1 MDSFHCDSD
10 LSLLT
15 KDKVAARLD
24 ILRQHKGIGV
34 YMTLCDGLGIT
45 PAYKKVTMF
54 KQIHDSI
61 YGSVLVLFGKTA
73 FGYFA
78 CIPDFEAG
86 CHLSHLK
93 DTFWNIEQLVRII
106 DEVTGITIAEA
117 LRAVADY
124 IGPKAHKKD

>member
-1 MDSFHCDSD
+1 MDTNVNIPVKCAIGDKEHCLADSWE
-10 LSLLT
+10 
-15 KDKVAARLD
+15 AR
-24 ILRQHKGIGV
+24 ILYLKNYGSHYEIR
-34 YMTLCDGLGIT
+34 
-45 PAYKKVTMF
+45 
-54 KQIHDSI
+54 IHSY

-93 DTFWNIEQLVRII
+93 DIFWNIEQLVRII

-124 IGPKAHKKD
+124 IGPKVHKED